1 MKAHLLPGVW
11 GEGSGEMEGSQGQ
24 NGGVWVQSPWSCRVV
39 LRERGR
45 GGGDLSLK
53 AKGDPEKLGSH
64 PWGREDVGSLG
75 PHRELSGG

>member
-11 GEGSGEMEGSQGQ
+11 GEGSGETEGSQGQ
-24 NGGVWVQSPWSCRVV
+24 NGGVWVQSPWSCRVILGV
-39 LRERGR
+39 G

-64 PWGREDVGSLG
+64 LW
-75 PHRELSGG
+75 